1 MSWLAWLTT
10 AAVAVGYAVGV
21 HLSRQL
27 AALGY
32 RIDTEEGA
40 PPPRALWAVAPAVSA
55 MWGLLAWHLGDRHGG
70 VELPA
75 YLVLATVGVAL
86 ARIDADVHR
95 LPSGLTFP
103 TAAAV
108 AALLVISSA
117 LSGAWSS
124 LLQAGVSTVLA
135 AVVYLLLVLVS
146 RGQFGWGDV
155 ILGILLSGA
164 LGYLSPIAPWLALVL
179 AFVGASI
186 VSALGMV
193 LRRLTLTSRIAFG
206 PYLLAGALI
215 SALVSG

>member
-124 LLQAGVSTVLA
+124 LVTLTPARRTIPSAETIEAPTNASTRA
-135 AVVYLLLVLVS
+135 S
-146 RGQFGWGDV
+146 H
-155 ILGILLSGA
+155 GA
-164 LGYLSPIAPWLALVL
+164 IGERYPRAP
-179 AFVGASI
+179 
-186 VSALGMV
+186 
-193 LRRLTLTSRIAFG
+193 LRRMPRMTSPHPNWPRETRTSRR
-206 PYLLAGALI
+206 
-215 SALVSG
+215 